1 MERLEAEHGSR
12 DPFDE
17 SMVLLNYVVEIFRLD
32 TLDDPSGILELENDV
47 QLLKSGQIGT
57 AFIDGNPIW
66 NTITANGV
74 LEEASRCCCIAPLG

>member
-47 QLLKSGQIGT
+47 QLLKPCQIGA
-57 AFIDGNPIW
+57 AFID
-66 NTITANGV
+66 V
-74 LEEASRCCCIAPLG
+74 D